1 MRRNYVR
8 RFICLPSRVTHSFVW
23 ILPDCHAIV
32 ALLVISGKQ
41 PSSELLHTL
50 RFICVCWPP
59 KRQCSMT
66 SFPQHGSTSCLPG
79 NFLARVTIS
88 TNVDDTAS
96 SHRARVSH
104 NIHNRLEPRLRVSG
118 GLRRLRFLLSSSA
131 VESTHIFSAGSYYCR
146 SQLSAGGHTESTRFA
161 CWARTDHL
169 GSRLHFRYATV
180 CVKHSGA

>member
-1 MRRNYVR
+1 MDPPGLSWHRSPPGHVWESSRR
-8 RFICLPSRVTHSFVW
+8 L
-23 ILPDCHAIV
+23 
-32 ALLVISGKQ
+32 
-41 PSSELLHTL
+41 SSCMLCGLFL
-50 RFICVCWPP
+50 CVCWPL
-59 KRQCSMT
+59 KRQCSISTT
-66 SFPQHGSTSCLPG
+66 SSPQHGSTSCLPG
-79 NFLARVTIS
+79 NLLARVTIS

-104 NIHNRLEPRLRVSG
+104 NIRNRLESLDCVLSG

-131 VESTHIFSAGSYYCR
+131 VESTHIFSAGSYCCR

-161 CWARTDHL
+161 YWARTDHL